1 MRTREMVQGRWRE
14 DKRLQEKFIPW
25 SKTPEGMK
33 ELERIMAIHVGISS
47 SLLHDRKLSSLIIC
61 KR

>member
-1 MRTREMVQGRWRE
+1 MVQERWKE

-33 ELERIMAIHVGISS
+33 ELQRVIDIHVWVTHRTNH
-47 SLLHDRKLSSLIIC
+47 L
-61 KR
+61 